1 MNRRGN
7 DRFSGFHPAVIFVY
21 LASVLTFSMIFLSP
35 LCLAVTALGAISY
48 GMVQYSPKAVGRT
61 VLWLFL
67 MTAASALISG
77 AFQHRGS
84 TVLFFLKNGN
94 AVTRESILYGFAS
107 GVMVAS
113 VLGWFACGNASLPG
127 EKWIWLFGRVLP
139 SLALL
144 LSMILR
150 LIPAFIR
157 QAGEISDARK
167 GLGVSGKRGPF
178 SKLRDG
184 GHVFSVLVSRSL
196 ENAVVTADSMKSRG
210 YGLPGRT
217 AFSRYR
223 FTGADGALLSF
234 ILALTA
240 FVGWCGVKKAFSYS
254 FYPTA
259 GALTLSPL
267 GWIGLGAYLV
277 LCLLPTAITIREEWK
292 WKHIRS
298 EI

>member
-1 MNRRGN
+1 MLRKKMQATFGRLKNETLELKSGLNIVEAPNEAGKSTWSAFIRSMLYGVNTSERDSAQKIADKNRFQPWDGGAMSGTMELEARGKDITLSRAPLGKQPFRN
-7 DRFSGFHPAVIFVY
+7 FSAVYTGSAEAVDW
-21 LASVLTFSMIFLSP
+21 LS
-35 LCLAVTALGAISY
+35 
-48 GMVQYSPKAVGRT
+48 
-61 VLWLFL
+61 
-67 MTAASALISG
+67 AASAGEELTG
-77 AFQHRGS
+77 VNENVF
-84 TVLFFLKNGN
+84 
-94 AVTRESILYGFAS
+94 TRT
-107 GVMVAS
+107 
-113 VLGWFACGNASLPG
+113 
-127 EKWIWLFGRVLP
+127 
-139 SLALL
+139 
-144 LSMILR
+144 
-150 LIPAFIR
+150 AFIR

-167 GLGVSGKRGPF
+167 GLGVSGKKGPF

-234 ILALTA
+234 VLALTA

-259 GALTLSPL
+259 GALILSPL
-267 GWIGLGAYLV
+267 GWIGLGAYFV